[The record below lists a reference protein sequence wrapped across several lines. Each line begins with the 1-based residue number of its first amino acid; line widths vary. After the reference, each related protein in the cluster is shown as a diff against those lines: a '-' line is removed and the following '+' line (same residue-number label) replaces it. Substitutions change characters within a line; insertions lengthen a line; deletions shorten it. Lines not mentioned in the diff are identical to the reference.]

1 MKYTPAITGPS
12 LASNVSFWTIEARVT
27 ASRIEK
33 RMAAARSRISGVKC
47 FRKLASIV
55 STIWRALVE
64 RVTT

>member
-1 MKYTPAITGPS
+1 MTGAS

-33 RMAAARSRISGVKC
+33 SIPRRAFPHLRREVPAKVGEHALDDLAR
-47 FRKLASIV
+47 AD
-55 STIWRALVE
+55 VE